1 MAAPRRVLIAGGT
14 GMIGRALVRALLED
28 GSHSVVVVGR
38 SLDRIGQTF
47 GSRVDAETYESLH
60 SLHPTDVVVN
70 LVGENVGA
78 PLWWNESTMN
88 QILHSRV
95 TATRRL
101 AQLVAD
107 SGARMLT
114 ASGVSIYGS
123 QPEGETVGVD
133 EGASVAGCGQR
144 SFLTH
149 VALRWEEAAAT
160 LVPRERIVFLRFG
173 VVLERGEGALYKMA
187 LPFYLG
193 MGGRLGGGEQIISWV
208 SLVDCV
214 RSIIF
219 LIQDGVSLCG
229 PVNIAAG
236 RVTQSNFASSLGRA
250 LWRPA
255 LVPTPSFALRLALGS
270 HMADSLVLCSHS
282 VRAAVLEANG
292 FRFKD
297 CELGPTLKAI
307 FGGSWFGIELPGLL

>member
-133 EGASVAGCGQR
+133 EGASVAGSGDR

-149 VALRWEEAAAT
+149 VALCCYSRPSRT
-160 LVPRERIVFLRFG
+160 DRVP
-173 VVLERGEGALYKMA
+173 
-187 LPFYLG
+187 P
-193 MGGRLGGGEQIISWV
+193 
-208 SLVDCV
+208 V
-214 RSIIF
+214 RSRTRAW
-219 LIQDGVSLCG
+219 GGCSL
-229 PVNIAAG
+229 
-236 RVTQSNFASSLGRA
+236 
-250 LWRPA
+250 
-255 LVPTPSFALRLALGS
+255 
-270 HMADSLVLCSHS
+270 
-282 VRAAVLEANG
+282 
-292 FRFKD
+292 
-297 CELGPTLKAI
+297 
-307 FGGSWFGIELPGLL
+307 